1 MNRRQFISFLNGAIA
16 AWPAVA
22 HAQKNEVK
30 RIGWIERGRQDPVPQ
45 SFLRIFKDEMTK
57 LGWVEGKNLRFET
70 QFDTPG
76 DDASERAAAA
86 GIVGLVPDV
95 IVTTGTQQALVFKEL
110 TGTIP
115 VVFVNV
121 ADPVASGIVAS
132 FAHPGGNVTGFLSV
146 EFSLA
151 GKWLDILKDIAPG
164 INRVMV
170 LYYPDN
176 ANWRGYLQTIEA
188 AAPASQVKVSA
199 TPAAGADEISAA
211 IEAFARELGGALIV
225 IPSALTSANR
235 QSIAALAIEH
245 RLPSIYAY
253 DYFAESGGLV
263 SYGSDSRDLYRR
275 AASYANRILRGEKPA
290 DLPVQTPTKFE
301 LVINL
306 KTAKALGLTVPQ
318 TLMATVDQVIE

>member
-1 MNRRQFISFLNGAIA
+1 MRRRDFITLLGSTAA
-16 AWPAVA
+16 AWPRAA
-22 HAQKNEVK
+22 RAQQNEVK
-30 RIGWIERGRQDPVPQ
+30 RVGWIVQGRQDPLYE
-45 SFLRIFKDEMTK
+45 SFLRIFRDEMTK

-70 QFDTPG
+70 QFGTPG
-76 DDASERAAAA
+76 DDASVRTAAAE
-86 GIVGLVPDV
+86 IVGSVPDA
-95 IVTTGTQQALVFKEL
+95 IVTSGTQTSLVFKQL

-115 VVFVNV
+115 IVFVNV
-121 ADPVASGIVAS
+121 ADPVASGIVAR
-132 FAHPGGNVTGFLSV
+132 FAHPGRNVTGFTSV

-151 GKWLDILKDIAPG
+151 GKWISILKDIAPG

-176 ANWRGYLQTIEA
+176 SNWRGYLQTIEA

-199 TPAAGADEISAA
+199 TPAAGADEIRAA

-225 IPSALTSANR
+225 IPSGLTGANR

-263 SYGSDSRDLYRR
+263 SYGSDTHDLYRR
-275 AASYANRILRGEKPA
+275 AASYVDRIFMGEKPA
-290 DLPVQTPTKFE
+290 DLPVQAPTKFE
-301 LVINL
+301 MVVNL
-306 KTAKALGLTVPQ
+306 KTAKALGLAVPQ
-318 TLMATVDQVIE
+318 TLLATADQVIE